1 MILATGATG
10 NTGSELVR
18 QLSVDGHGHG
28 TGTGVRA
35 LTRNAARAG
44 AALPDGV
51 EVAEGDLERP
61 ESLKSALG
69 GVRSLFLISGVG
81 DDAGVL
87 DAARDAGVEHV
98 VLVSSITVMTHPHLG
113 PARANLAVERRL
125 RESGMAWTILR
136 PTQFASNTLWWAQSV
151 RDESVVRVPYADVG
165 LPTVHPA
172 DIASVA
178 RAALTEPGHRGRTYP
193 LTGPKRISPRR
204 QAAELG
210 RVLGREVACVGV
222 AREEA
227 YPPMAAMMG
236 AEVADSVLDLMGGD
250 ANDALLAVHDTVARV
265 TGSPARSY
273 RRWAEENAE
282 AFR

>member
-1 MILATGATG
+1 MILVTGATG
-10 NTGSELVR
+10 NIGSELVR
-18 QLSVDGHGHG
+18 QLSADGRGS
-28 TGTGVRA
+28 GVRA
-35 LTRNAARAG
+35 LTRDAARARG
-44 AALPDGV
+44 VVPGGV
-51 EVAEGDLERP
+51 EVVESDLGRAG
-61 ESLKSALG
+61 SLKSALD

-125 RESGMAWTILR
+125 AESGMEWTVLR
-136 PTQFASNTLWWAQSV
+136 PTQFASNTSWWAQSV

-178 RAALTEPGHRGRTYP
+178 RAALTGPGHRGRTYP
-193 LTGPKRISPRR
+193 LTGPELISPRR
-204 QAAELG
+204 QADELG
-210 RVLGREVACVGV
+210 RVLGREVACVGIT
-222 AREEA
+222 RDEA
-227 YPPMAAMMG
+227 YAPMAAMMG

-250 ANDALLAVHDTVARV
+250 VNDALLAVRDTVARV

-273 RRWAEENAE
+273 RRWAEENVD

>member
-1 MILATGATG
+1 MILVTGATG
-10 NTGSELVR
+10 NIGRELVR
-18 QLSVDGHGHG
+18 QLYVDGRGAS
-28 TGTGVRA
+28 VRA
-35 LTRNAARAG
+35 LTRNAARPG
-44 AALPDGV
+44 ASMPDGV
-51 EVAEGDLERP
+51 EVAEGDLERA
-61 ESLKSALG
+61 ETLKSALS

-81 DDAGVL
+81 DDARVL

-98 VLVSSITVMTHPHLG
+98 VLVSSITVVTHPHLG

-125 RESGMAWTILR
+125 RESGMEWTVLR
-136 PTQFASNTLWWAQSV
+136 PTQFASNTLWWARSV
-151 RDESVVRVPYADVG
+151 RDESVVRVPYADVA

-178 RAALTEPGHRGRTYP
+178 RAALTGPGHRGRTYP
-193 LTGPKRISPRR
+193 LTGPERISPRQ
-204 QAAELG
+204 QADELG
-210 RVLGREVACVGV
+210 RVLGREVGCVGV
-222 AREEA
+222 TRKEA

-250 ANDALLAVHDTVARV
+250 VNDALRTVHDTVARV

-273 RRWAEENAE
+273 RRWAEENAD

>member
-1 MILATGATG
+1 MILVTGATG
-10 NTGSELVR
+10 NIGRDLLR
-18 QLSVDGHGHG
+18 QLDGAD
-28 TGTGVRA
+28 VRA
-35 LTRNAARAG
+35 LTRDATRAAAG
-44 AALPDGV
+44 MPAGV
-51 EVAEGDLERP
+51 EVTEGDLGRP
-61 ESLKSALG
+61 DALKSALRG
-69 GVRSLFLISGVG
+69 ARSLFLIPGVG
-81 DDAGVL
+81 DDTGTL

-125 RESGMAWTILR
+125 RESGMEWTVLR
-136 PTQFASNTLWWAQSV
+136 PTQFASNTLWWARSV

-178 RAALTEPGHRGRTYP
+178 RAALTGPEHRGRTYP

-204 QAAELG
+204 QAGELG
-210 RVLGREVACVGV
+210 RVLGREVACVGIT
-222 AREEA
+222 REEA

-236 AEVADSVLDLMGGD
+236 SEVADSVLDLMGGD
-250 ANDALLAVHDTVARV
+250 VNDALLAVHDTVARV
-265 TGSPARSY
+265 TGSPARPY
-273 RRWAEENAE
+273 RRWAEENAD

>member
-1 MILATGATG
+1 MILVTGATG
-10 NTGSELVR
+10 NIGRELLR
-18 QLSVDGHGHG
+18 QLDGAD
-28 TGTGVRA
+28 VRA
-35 LTRNAARAG
+35 LTRDATRAAAG
-44 AALPDGV
+44 MPAGV
-51 EVAEGDLERP
+51 EVTEGDLGRP
-61 ESLKSALG
+61 DALKSALRG
-69 GVRSLFLISGVG
+69 ARSLFLIPGVG
-81 DDAGVL
+81 DDTGTL

-125 RESGMAWTILR
+125 RESGMEWTVLR
-136 PTQFASNTLWWAQSV
+136 PTQFASNTLWWARSV

-178 RAALTEPGHRGRTYP
+178 RAALTGPEHRGRTYP

-204 QAAELG
+204 QAGELG
-210 RVLGREVACVGV
+210 RVLGREVACVGIT
-222 AREEA
+222 REEA

-236 AEVADSVLDLMGGD
+236 SEVADSVLDLMGGD
-250 ANDALLAVHDTVARV
+250 VNDALLAVHDTVAQV
-265 TGSPARSY
+265 TGSPARPY
-273 RRWAEENAE
+273 RRWAEENAD

>member
-1 MILATGATG
+1 MILVTGATG
-10 NTGSELVR
+10 NVGSELVR
-18 QLSVDGHGHG
+18 QLHADGPR
-28 TGTGVRA
+28 TGVRA
-35 LTRNAARAG
+35 LTRDAARAR
-44 AALPDGV
+44 AAVPDGV
-51 EVAEGDLERP
+51 EVTEGDLGRT
-61 ESLKSALG
+61 ESLKSPLG
-69 GVRSLFLISGVG
+69 GVRSLFLISGAG
-81 DDAGVL
+81 DDAAVL

-125 RESGMAWTILR
+125 AESGMEWTVLR

-178 RAALTEPGHRGRTYP
+178 RAALTGSGHRGRTYP
-193 LTGPKRISPRR
+193 LTGPELISPRR
-204 QAAELG
+204 QADELG
-210 RVLGREVACVGV
+210 RVLGREVACVGIT
-222 AREEA
+222 RDEA
-227 YPPMAAMMG
+227 YAPMAAMMG

-250 ANDALLAVHDTVARV
+250 VNDALLAVRDTVARV

-273 RRWAEENAE
+273 RRWAEENAD

>member
-1 MILATGATG
+1 MILVTGATG
-10 NTGSELVR
+10 NIGRELLR
-18 QLSVDGHGHG
+18 QLDGAD
-28 TGTGVRA
+28 VRA
-35 LTRNAARAG
+35 LTRDATRAAAG
-44 AALPDGV
+44 MPAGV
-51 EVAEGDLERP
+51 EVTEGDLGRP
-61 ESLKSALG
+61 DALKSALRG
-69 GVRSLFLISGVG
+69 ARSLFLIPGIG
-81 DDAGVL
+81 DDTGTL

-125 RESGMAWTILR
+125 RESGMEWTVLR
-136 PTQFASNTLWWAQSV
+136 PTQFASNTLWWARSV

-178 RAALTEPGHRGRTYP
+178 RAALTGPEHRGRTYP

-204 QAAELG
+204 QAGELG
-210 RVLGREVACVGV
+210 RVLGREVACVGIT
-222 AREEA
+222 REEA

-236 AEVADSVLDLMGGD
+236 SEVADSVLDLMGGD
-250 ANDALLAVHDTVARV
+250 VNDALLAVHDTVARV
-265 TGSPARSY
+265 TGSPARPY
-273 RRWAEENAE
+273 RRWAEENAD

>member
-1 MILATGATG
+1 MILVTGATG
-10 NTGSELVR
+10 NIGRELLR
-18 QLSVDGHGHG
+18 QLYADGRGA
-28 TGTGVRA
+28 GVRA
-35 LTRNAARAG
+35 LTRDAARAG
-44 AALPDGV
+44 DAVPDGT
-51 EVAEGDLERP
+51 EVAEGDLGRA
-61 ESLKSALG
+61 ESLKSALR

-81 DDAGVL
+81 DDARVL

-98 VLVSSITVMTHPHLG
+98 VLVSSITVTTHPHLG

-125 RESGMAWTILR
+125 RQSGMEWTVLR
-136 PTQFASNTLWWAQSV
+136 PTQFASNTLWWARSV
-151 RDESVVRVPYADVG
+151 REASVVRVPYADVG

-178 RAALTEPGHRGRTYP
+178 RAALTGPGHRGRTYP
-193 LTGPKRISPRR
+193 LTGPELITPRQ
-204 QAAELG
+204 QAGELG
-210 RVLGREVACVGV
+210 RVLGREVACVGI

-250 ANDALLAVHDTVARV
+250 VNDALRAVHDTVARV
-265 TGSPARSY
+265 TGSPARPY
-273 RRWAEENAE
+273 RRWAEENAD

>member
-1 MILATGATG
+1 MIFVTGATG

-18 QLSVDGHGHG
+18 QLSVDGHG
-28 TGTGVRA
+28 TAVRA
-35 LTRNAARAG
+35 LTRDAARAG
-44 AALPDGV
+44 AVVPDGV
-51 EVAEGDLERP
+51 EVAEGDLGRA

-125 RESGMAWTILR
+125 RESGMEWTILR
-136 PTQFASNTLWWAQSV
+136 PTQFASNTLWWARSV

-178 RAALTEPGHRGRTYP
+178 RAALTGPGHRGRTYP
-193 LTGPKRISPRR
+193 LTGPKRISPRQ
-204 QAAELG
+204 QADELG

-222 AREEA
+222 TREEA

-250 ANDALLAVHDTVARV
+250 VNDALLAVRDTVARV

-273 RRWAEENAE
+273 RRWAEENAD

>member
-1 MILATGATG
+1 MILVTGATG
-10 NTGSELVR
+10 NVGSELVR
-18 QLSVDGHGHG
+18 QLSVDGHGNA
-28 TGTGVRA
+28 VRA
-35 LTRNAARAG
+35 LTRDAARAG
-44 AALPDGV
+44 AVVPDGV
-51 EVAEGDLERP
+51 EVAEGDLGRAW
-61 ESLKSALG
+61 SLKSALG

-81 DDAGVL
+81 DDARVL

-125 RESGMAWTILR
+125 RESGMEWTILR
-136 PTQFASNTLWWAQSV
+136 PTQFASNTLWWAPSV
-151 RDESVVRVPYADVG
+151 RDASVVRVPYADVG

-178 RAALTEPGHRGRTYP
+178 RAALTGPDHRGRTYP
-193 LTGPKRISPRR
+193 LTGPKRISPRQ
-204 QAAELG
+204 QAGELG

-236 AEVADSVLDLMGGD
+236 AEVANSVLDLMGGD
-250 ANDALLAVHDTVARV
+250 VNDALLAVRDTVARV

-273 RRWAEENAE
+273 RRWAEENAD

>member
-1 MILATGATG
+1 MILVTGATG
-10 NTGSELVR
+10 NIGRELLR
-18 QLSVDGHGHG
+18 QLDGAD
-28 TGTGVRA
+28 VRA
-35 LTRNAARAG
+35 LTRDATRAAAG
-44 AALPDGV
+44 MPAGV
-51 EVAEGDLERP
+51 EVTEGDLGRP
-61 ESLKSALG
+61 DALKSALRG
-69 GVRSLFLISGVG
+69 ARSLFLIPGVG
-81 DDAGVL
+81 DATGTL

-125 RESGMAWTILR
+125 RESGMEWTVLR
-136 PTQFASNTLWWAQSV
+136 PTQFASNTLWWARSV

-178 RAALTEPGHRGRTYP
+178 RAALTGPEHRGRTYP

-204 QAAELG
+204 QAGELG
-210 RVLGREVACVGV
+210 RVLGREVACVGIT
-222 AREEA
+222 REEA

-236 AEVADSVLDLMGGD
+236 SEVADSVLDLMGGD
-250 ANDALLAVHDTVARV
+250 VNDALLAVHDTVARV
-265 TGSPARSY
+265 TGSPARPY
-273 RRWAEENAE
+273 RRWAEENAD

>member
-1 MILATGATG
+1 MILVTGATG
-10 NTGSELVR
+10 NVGSELVR
-18 QLSVDGHGHG
+18 QLHAAGH
-28 TGTGVRA
+28 GTGVRA
-35 LTRNAARAG
+35 LSRDAARAG
-44 AALPDGV
+44 AAVPDGV
-51 EVAEGDLERP
+51 EVAEGDLGRA

-69 GVRSLFLISGVG
+69 GVRSLFLIPGVG

-87 DAARDAGVEHV
+87 DAARDAGVKHV

-125 RESGMAWTILR
+125 RESGMEWTVLR

-178 RAALTEPGHRGRTYP
+178 RAALTGPGHRGRTYP
-193 LTGPKRISPRR
+193 LTGPQRISPRQ
-204 QAAELG
+204 QAGELG
-210 RVLGREVACVGV
+210 QVLGRKVACVGV
-222 AREEA
+222 TREEA
-227 YPPMAAMMG
+227 YPPMAATMG

-250 ANDALLAVHDTVARV
+250 VNDALLAVHGTVARV
-265 TGSPARSY
+265 TGSPARPY
-273 RRWAEENAE
+273 RRWAEENAD

>member
-1 MILATGATG
+1 MILVTGATG
-10 NTGSELVR
+10 NVGSELVR
-18 QLSVDGHGHG
+18 QLHADGP
-28 TGTGVRA
+28 GTGVRA
-35 LTRNAARAG
+35 LTRDAARAR
-44 AALPDGV
+44 AAVPDGV
-51 EVAEGDLERP
+51 EVTEGDLGRT

-69 GVRSLFLISGVG
+69 GVRSLFLISGAG
-81 DDAGVL
+81 DDAAVL

-125 RESGMAWTILR
+125 AESGMEWTVLR

-178 RAALTEPGHRGRTYP
+178 RAALTGSGHRGRTYP
-193 LTGPKRISPRR
+193 LTGPELISPRR
-204 QAAELG
+204 QADELG
-210 RVLGREVACVGV
+210 RVLGREVACVGIT
-222 AREEA
+222 RDEA
-227 YPPMAAMMG
+227 YAPMAAMMG

-250 ANDALLAVHDTVARV
+250 VNDALLAVRDTVARV

-273 RRWAEENAE
+273 RRWAEENAD

>member
-1 MILATGATG
+1 MILVTGATG
-10 NTGSELVR
+10 NVGSELVR
-18 QLSVDGHGHG
+18 QLSVDGHR
-28 TGTGVRA
+28 TGVRA
-35 LTRNAARAG
+35 LTRDAARAG
-44 AALPDGV
+44 ASMPDGV
-51 EVAEGDLERP
+51 EVAEGDLGRA
-61 ESLKSALG
+61 ESLESALG

-113 PARANLAVERRL
+113 PARANLTVERRL
-125 RESGMAWTILR
+125 RESGMEWTVLR
-136 PTQFASNTLWWAQSV
+136 PTQFASNTLWWARSV

-178 RAALTEPGHRGRTYP
+178 RAALTGPGHRGRTYP
-193 LTGPKRISPRR
+193 LTGPELISPRR
-204 QAAELG
+204 QADELG
-210 RVLGREVACVGV
+210 RALGRKVACVGI

-236 AEVADSVLDLMGGD
+236 TEVADSVLDLMGGD
-250 ANDALLAVHDTVARV
+250 VNDALLAVHDTVARV
-265 TGSPARSY
+265 TGSPARPY
-273 RRWAEENAE
+273 RRWAEENAD

>member
-1 MILATGATG
+1 MILVTGATG
-10 NTGSELVR
+10 NIGRELLR
-18 QLSVDGHGHG
+18 QLDGAD
-28 TGTGVRA
+28 VRA
-35 LTRNAARAG
+35 LTRDATRAAAG
-44 AALPDGV
+44 MPAGV
-51 EVAEGDLERP
+51 EVTEGDLRRP
-61 ESLKSALG
+61 DALKSALRG
-69 GVRSLFLISGVG
+69 ARSLFLIPGVG
-81 DDAGVL
+81 DDTGTL

-125 RESGMAWTILR
+125 RESGMEWTVLR
-136 PTQFASNTLWWAQSV
+136 PTQFASNTLWWARSV

-178 RAALTEPGHRGRTYP
+178 RAALTGPEHRGRTYP

-204 QAAELG
+204 QAGELG
-210 RVLGREVACVGV
+210 RVLGREVACVGIT
-222 AREEA
+222 REEA

-236 AEVADSVLDLMGGD
+236 SEVADSVLDLMGGD
-250 ANDALLAVHDTVARV
+250 VNDALLAVHDTVARV
-265 TGSPARSY
+265 TGSPARPY
-273 RRWAEENAE
+273 RRWAEENAD